1 MDEESNLKSKDM
13 DNVKRNYWLFR
24 VSEKWGKRIDF
35 CKQNNLVYCGW
46 NIGLSHRAPKDILS
60 ENPWTSRIAIKFCYI
75 QEGDVI
81 IMPNYG
87 GIAIGIAGSKQ
98 LREDLDWTDTLNVEW
113 LTKWYPRKD
122 LSSKFQSRLKFRG
135 TFLNLADLKSEIESL
150 ISSEFVSLKESYNLK
165 IEREREESIKKIA
178 QHLNK
183 RADIY
188 FQDVEFEKFILELFK
203 FNYNG
208 FEGFKNDQRQ
218 EAVDGKDLFLTY
230 AIDELDLIV
239 ELNIQV
245 KQHTN
250 KASFGG
256 VFQINK
262 SQNEVTNTL
271 IRNILVTSGNVD
283 DDFKLKALAH
293 QVYVYGP
300 EDIAKMIMDNLSE
313 ISPNYLHKLK
323 IINQIEILE

>member
-1 MDEESNLKSKDM
+1 MD
-13 DNVKRNYWLFR
+13 RNYWLFR

-35 CKQNNLVYCGW
+35 CKENNLVYCGW
-46 NIGLSHRAPKDILS
+46 NIGLSFKTPKEILT
-60 ENPWTSRIAIKFCYI
+60 EHPWASRMAIKFCYI
-75 QEGDVI
+75 QQGDII

-87 GIAIGIAGSKQ
+87 GIAIGIAKNKQ
-98 LREDLDWTDTLNVEW
+98 LREDLDWKDTLNVDW

-135 TFLNLADLKSEIESL
+135 TFLNLADLKSDIETL
-150 ISSEFVSLKESYNLK
+150 INSDFVSLKESFNQK
-165 IEREREESIKKIA
+165 MEQEREENIKIIA

-183 RADIY
+183 RADIF

-203 FNYNG
+203 INYNG

-218 EAVDGKDLFLTY
+218 EAIDGKDLCLTY
-230 AIDELDLIV
+230 AIDELDLV
-239 ELNIQV
+239 LELNIQV

-262 SQNEVTNTL
+262 SVNDDKNTL
-271 IRNILVTSGNVD
+271 SRNILVTSGTVD
-283 DDFKLKALAH
+283 DDFKKKALEKN
-293 QVYVYGP
+293 VYVYGS
-300 EDIAKMIMDNLSE
+300 EDIAKMILDNYSE
-313 ISPNYLHKLK
+313 ISEKYLQKLN
-323 IINQIEILE
+323 IINRLTIIEQ

>member
-1 MDEESNLKSKDM
+1 MN
-13 DNVKRNYWLFR
+13 RNYWLFR

-35 CKQNNLVYCGW
+35 CKENNLIYCGW
-46 NIGLSHRAPKDILS
+46 NIGLSSKTPKEVLT
-60 ENPWTSRIAIKFCYI
+60 ENPWASRMAIKFCHI

-81 IMPNYG
+81 IMPNHG
-87 GIAIGIAGSKQ
+87 GIAIGIAKNKQ
-98 LREDLDWTDTLNVEW
+98 LREYLDWKDTLNVNW

-135 TFLNLADLKSEIESL
+135 TFLNLTDLKSDIEAL
-150 ISSEFVSLKESYNLK
+150 IDSDFISLKESFNQK
-165 IEREREESIKKIA
+165 IELEREENIKTIA
-178 QHLNK
+178 EHLNK

-203 FNYNG
+203 INYNG
-208 FEGFKNDQRQ
+208 FEGFKNNQRQ
-218 EAVDGKDLFLTY
+218 EAIDGRDLCLTY
-230 AIDELDLIV
+230 VIDELDLFL

-262 SQNEVTNTL
+262 SINDDKNTL
-271 IRNILVTSGNVD
+271 SRNILVTSGTVD
-283 DDFKLKALAH
+283 DDFKKKALETN
-293 QVYVYGP
+293 VYVYGP
-300 EDIAKMIMDNLSE
+300 EDIAKMILDNYSDINE
-313 ISPNYLHKLK
+313 KYLQKLN
-323 IINQIEILE
+323 IINRLTVTEQ

>member
-1 MDEESNLKSKDM
+1 MD
-13 DNVKRNYWLFR
+13 RNYWLFR

-35 CKQNNLVYCGW
+35 CKENNLVYCGW
-46 NIGLSHRAPKDILS
+46 NIGLSSKTTKEVLT
-60 ENPWTSRIAIKFCYI
+60 ENPWASRMAIKFCHI
-75 QEGDVI
+75 QDGDVI

-87 GIAIGIAGSKQ
+87 GIAIGIAKNKQ
-98 LREDLDWTDTLNVEW
+98 LREDLDWQDTLNVHW

-135 TFLNLADLKSEIESL
+135 TFLNLIDLKSDIETL
-150 ISSEFVSLKESYNLK
+150 INSDFVSLKESFNQK
-165 IEREREESIKKIA
+165 IELERVENIKTIA
-178 QHLNK
+178 EHLNK

-203 FNYNG
+203 INYNG

-218 EAVDGKDLFLTY
+218 EAIDGKDLCLTY
-230 AIDELDLIV
+230 AIDELDLFL

-262 SQNEVTNTL
+262 SVNDDKNTL
-271 IRNILVTSGNVD
+271 SRNILVTSGTVD
-283 DDFKLKALAH
+283 DDFKKKALETN
-293 QVYVYGP
+293 VYVYGP
-300 EDIAKMIMDNLSE
+300 EDIAKMILDNYSDISE
-313 ISPNYLHKLK
+313 KYLQKLN
-323 IINQIEILE
+323 IINRLTIIEQ

>member
-1 MDEESNLKSKDM
+1 MN
-13 DNVKRNYWLFR
+13 RNYWLFR

-35 CKQNNLVYCGW
+35 CKENNLIYCGW
-46 NIGLSHRAPKDILS
+46 NIGLSSKTPKEVLKD
-60 ENPWTSRIAIKFCYI
+60 NPWASRMAIKFCHI

-87 GIAIGIAGSKQ
+87 GIAIGIAKNKQ
-98 LREDLDWTDTLNVEW
+98 LREDLDWKDTLNVNW

-135 TFLNLADLKSEIESL
+135 TFLNLADLKSDIETL
-150 ISSEFVSLKESYNLK
+150 INSDFVSLKESFNQK
-165 IEREREESIKKIA
+165 IELEREENIKTIA
-178 QHLNK
+178 GHLNK

-203 FNYNG
+203 ITYNG

-218 EAVDGKDLFLTY
+218 EAIDGKDLCLTY
-230 AIDELDLIV
+230 AIDELDLTL

-250 KASFGG
+250 NASFGG

-262 SQNEVTNTL
+262 SVNDDVNTL
-271 IRNILVTSGNVD
+271 SRNILVTSGLVN
-283 DDFKLKALAH
+283 DDFKKKALESN
-293 QVYVYGP
+293 VYVYGP
-300 EDIAKMIMDNLSE
+300 EDIAKMILDNYSE
-313 ISPNYLHKLK
+313 INEKYLQKLN
-323 IINQIEILE
+323 IINRLTVIEQ

>member
-1 MDEESNLKSKDM
+1 MESN
-13 DNVKRNYWLFR
+13 KRNYWLFR

-35 CKQNNLVYCGW
+35 CKNNNLVYCGW
-46 NIGLSHRAPKDILS
+46 NIGLSNREPKEILK
-60 ENPWTSRIAIKFCYI
+60 EFPWASRMAIKFIYI

-87 GIAIGIAGSKQ
+87 GIAIGIAKNKQ
-98 LREDLDWTDTLNVEW
+98 LRDDLDWKDTLNVEW

-135 TFLNLADLKSEIESL
+135 TFLNLADLKSDIETL
-150 ISSEFVSLKESYNLK
+150 ISSEFVSLRESYNQK
-165 IEREREESIKKIA
+165 IEQEREENIKKIA
-178 QHLNK
+178 NHINK

-203 FNYNG
+203 LNYNG

-218 EAVDGKDLFLTY
+218 EAVDGKDLCLTY
-230 AIDELDLIV
+230 AVDELDLFV

-250 KASFGG
+250 NASFGG
-256 VFQINK
+256 VFQIKK
-262 SQNEVTNTL
+262 SHKEDRNTL
-271 IRNILVTSGNVD
+271 SRNILVTSGNVD
-283 DDFKLKALAH
+283 DSFKIKALEH
-293 QVYVYGP
+293 NVYVYGS
-300 EDIAKMIMDNLSE
+300 EDIAKMILDNFSD
-313 ISPNYLHKLK
+313 ISPNYLQKLK
-323 IINQIEILE
+323 IVNQIDILD